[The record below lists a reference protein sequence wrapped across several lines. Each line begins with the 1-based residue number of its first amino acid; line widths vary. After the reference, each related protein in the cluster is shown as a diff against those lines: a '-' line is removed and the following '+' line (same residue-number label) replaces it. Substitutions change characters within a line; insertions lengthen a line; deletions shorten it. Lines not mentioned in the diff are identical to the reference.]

1 MNVNWRRVWTIAVK
15 EYTQFFRDR
24 RTVMSTMMLPLIQ
37 VVLYGYLSSD
47 VRYQPTVV
55 WDLSQTAESRQ
66 LLAAFTNSQYFSIT
80 YAARDMQDV
89 VSRIDGGQAL
99 AGIVIPPDYA
109 QLLKEKKSPE
119 VMVAVDASDATAART
134 SLSVAQA
141 IGSSVTQGM
150 VIRQLKMNGVAIPK
164 VGVDIR
170 TRAWF
175 NPALRNEVLIVPGV
189 LALVMQF
196 TMTFLSMSTIVRERE
211 LGTLEQLIVSPIQ
224 SWELMLGKM
233 IPLITIGYINVTMI
247 LLMALFWF
255 GVPIAGNVL
264 LLYLTVFVFFF
275 TTLGMGTLVSTVAKT
290 YIQAVQLIQ
299 LFLMPSMLLSGFI
312 FPVAAMP
319 PFLQALSYLVPL
331 TYFLTIVRGI
341 IIKGV
346 GIDYLW
352 GQILLLTILGLAVFG
367 TAVLRFRK
375 RID

>member
-1 MNVNWRRVWTIAVK
+1 MNWRRVWTIAVK
-15 EYTQFFRDR
+15 EYVEFSRDR
-24 RTVMSTMMLPLIQ
+24 RTVMATMLMPLIQ
-37 VVLYGYLSSD
+37 VILYGYLSSD

-55 WDLSQTAESRQ
+55 WDLSQTAQSRQ
-66 LLAAFTNSQYFSIT
+66 LLEAFTNSQYFSIK
-80 YAARDMQDV
+80 YKARSMQDV
-89 VSRIDGGQAL
+89 VRRIEGGEAL
-99 AGIVIPPDYA
+99 VGIVIPPDYA
-109 QLLKEKKSPE
+109 RLLHQKKDPE

-141 IGSSVTQGM
+141 IGSSLTQRM
-150 VIRQLKMNGVAIPK
+150 VIKELQMRGAPIPK
-164 VGVDIR
+164 IGIDVR
-170 TRAWF
+170 ARAWY
-175 NPALRNEVLIVPGV
+175 NPALRQEVFIVPGV

-224 SWELMLGKM
+224 SSELMLGKM
-233 IPLITIGYINVTMI
+233 IPLMTIGYINVTVI
-247 LLMALFWF
+247 LLLAVFWF
-255 GVPIAGNVL
+255 HVPVVGSVVL
-264 LLYLTVFVFFF
+264 LYVTVFIFFF

-299 LFLMPSMLLSGFI
+299 FFLMPSMLLSGFI
-312 FPVAAMP
+312 FPIASMP
-319 PFLQALSYLVPL
+319 PALQWLSYLVPL

-346 GIDYLW
+346 GIEYLW
-352 GQILLLTILGLAVFG
+352 PQIALLTLLGLAVFT

>member
-1 MNVNWRRVWTIAVK
+1 MH
-15 EYTQFFRDR
+15 
-24 RTVMSTMMLPLIQ
+24 
-37 VVLYGYLSSD
+37 
-47 VRYQPTVV
+47 
-55 WDLSQTAESRQ
+55 
-66 LLAAFTNSQYFSIT
+66 
-80 YAARDMQDV
+80 DV
-89 VSRIDGGQAL
+89 VSRIDGGEAL

-109 QLLKEKKSPE
+109 TLLQQKKSPE

-141 IGSSVTQGM
+141 IGSSVTHGM
-150 VIRQLKMNGVAIPK
+150 VIRQLRMNGAPIPK
-164 VGVDIR
+164 IGVDIR
-170 TRAWF
+170 TRASF
-175 NPALRNEVLIVPGV
+175 NPALRNEVFIVPGV

-211 LGTLEQLIVSPIQ
+211 LGTLEQLIVSPIR

-233 IPLITIGYINVTMI
+233 IPLITVGYINVTMI

-255 GVPIAGNVL
+255 GVPVMGSVG
-264 LLYLTVFVFFF
+264 LLYLTVLVFFF
-275 TTLGMGTLVSTVAKT
+275 TTLGMGTLVSTIAKT

-319 PFLQALSYLVPL
+319 PVLQWLSYFVPL

-346 GIDYLW
+346 GLEYLW
-352 GQILLLTILGLAVFG
+352 PQIALLTLLGLVVFS